1 MDKKIY
7 FVSDAHLGSLAFDND
22 SYREKK
28 LVAWLDSIKDYASDI
43 YLLGD
48 MFDFWYEYKYVV
60 PKGFVRFLG
69 KLAELSDSG
78 INLHFFIGNHD
89 IWTYGYLEKEIGM
102 KIYKEPLIINLNGKT
117 FYLAHGNGLGKQ
129 PLSVRLIERIF
140 HSEILRTLYNTIHP
154 YFNMSFGFAWSK
166 SNRKSKQNLPENN
179 FLGENK
185 EHLIIFAKSI
195 LKKQHI
201 DYFIFGHR
209 HIMVNFMLQKNS
221 QVIYLGDWITNF
233 SYGVFDGEN
242 FTLEQFEGNTPST

>member
-154 YFNMSFGFAWSK
+154 YFNMSFGFAWSI
-166 SNRKSKQNLPENN
+166 S
-179 FLGENK
+179 
-185 EHLIIFAKSI
+185 
-195 LKKQHI
+195 
-201 DYFIFGHR
+201 
-209 HIMVNFMLQKNS
+209 
-221 QVIYLGDWITNF
+221 
-233 SYGVFDGEN
+233 
-242 FTLEQFEGNTPST
+242 

>member
-1 MDKKIY
+1 
-7 FVSDAHLGSLAFDND
+7 
-22 SYREKK
+22 
-28 LVAWLDSIKDYASDI
+28 
-43 YLLGD
+43 

-179 FLGENK
+179 FLGEDK

>member
-1 MDKKIY
+1 
-7 FVSDAHLGSLAFDND
+7 
-22 SYREKK
+22 
-28 LVAWLDSIKDYASDI
+28 
-43 YLLGD
+43 
-48 MFDFWYEYKYVV
+48 
-60 PKGFVRFLG
+60 
-69 KLAELSDSG
+69 
-78 INLHFFIGNHD
+78 
-89 IWTYGYLEKEIGM
+89 M

-179 FLGENK
+179 FLGEDK